1 MRVSIFGMGYVGTVC
16 TACLA
21 NRGHQVIGVDV
32 VQEKVD
38 MINQGQ
44 SPLVEPGLE
53 ELLVKGLNNSKISA
67 TTSAIEAVMETDIS
81 FISVPTPSKPN
92 GDLNLEYVNIVCKQI
107 AEAIKLKGKHHTV
120 VIRSTVLPGSVM
132 GEIRTTLEET
142 SGLEAGVG
150 FGLAVNPEF
159 LREGTALYDY
169 DHPPMTVMGCLDKT
183 SAEQLTELYSDID
196 APLFVETIETAEMIK
211 YTCNVWHAVKVA
223 FANEIGSI
231 AKASGVD
238 GRKVMEIFCADKK
251 LNISP
256 YYMKPGFAFGGSCLP
271 KDVRALSFRAS
282 QLDVKHP
289 LLTSIMESNECHVN
303 NAFKIIEQTGKRKV
317 ALYGLSFKPDTD
329 DLRESP
335 QVKLAEMLLGKGYQ
349 LRIYDEN
356 VSYARVHGAN
366 KDYIEHKIPH
376 LSSLLQE
383 NKEDVLVDSELII
396 LANGC
401 KSFDTLLDQISDE
414 QVLIDITGF
423 MKEKSLGNKQGICW

>member
-1 MRVSIFGMGYVGTVC
+1 MRVSIFGLGYVGTVC
-16 TACLA
+16 AACLA
-21 NRGHQVIGVDV
+21 NRGHKVIGVDV
-32 VQEKVD
+32 VEEKVD
-38 MINQGQ
+38 MINRGV
-44 SPLVEPGLE
+44 SPLVEPGLGE
-53 ELLVKGLNNSKISA
+53 MLAKGVANQNITATSSASK
-67 TTSAIEAVMETDIS
+67 AIMETDIS
-81 FISVPTPSKPN
+81 FISVPTPCKSN
-92 GDLNLEYVNIVCKQI
+92 GDLDLDFVKIVCQQI
-107 AEAIKLKGKHHTV
+107 GEAIKLKGTHHTV

-132 GEIRTTLEET
+132 GELRSILEEYT
-142 SGLEAGVG
+142 GREAGVG

-159 LREGTALYDY
+159 LREGTAIDDY
-169 DHPPMTVMGCLDKT
+169 DHPPMTVMGCLDSI
-183 SAEQLTELYSDID
+183 SAKQLTEMYSDID
-196 APLFVETIETAEMIK
+196 APLFVESIETAEMIK
-211 YTCNVWHAVKVA
+211 YTCNVWHAVKVS

-271 KDVRALSFRAS
+271 KDVRALCYRAS

-303 NAFKIIEQTGKRKV
+303 NAFKIIEQTGKKKV

-335 QVKLAEMLLGKGYQ
+335 QVHLAEMLLGKGYE
-349 LRIYDEN
+349 LKIYDEN
-356 VSYARVHGAN
+356 VSYAKVNGAN
-366 KDYIEHKIPH
+366 KDYIQHKIPH
-376 LSSLLQE
+376 LSSLLTE
-383 NKEDVLVDSELII
+383 NKEDVLHDSELVV

-401 KSFDTLLDQISDE
+401 KSFDALVDKVSDQ

-423 MKEKSLGNKQGICW
+423 MKYRSSGNKQGICW

>member
-1 MRVSIFGMGYVGTVC
+1 MRVSIFGLGYVGTVC
-16 TACLA
+16 AACLA
-21 NRGHQVIGVDV
+21 NRGHKVIGVDV
-32 VQEKVD
+32 VEEKVD
-38 MINQGQ
+38 MINRGV

-53 ELLVKGLNNSKISA
+53 EMLAKGVANQNITATSSASK
-67 TTSAIEAVMETDIS
+67 AVLETDIS
-81 FISVPTPSKPN
+81 FISVPTPCKSN
-92 GDLNLEYVNIVCKQI
+92 GDLDLDFVKIVCQQI
-107 AEAIKLKGKHHTV
+107 GEAIKLKGTHHTV

-132 GEIRTTLEET
+132 GELRSILEEYT
-142 SGLEAGVG
+142 GREAGIG

-159 LREGTALYDY
+159 LREGTAIDDY
-169 DHPPMTVMGCLDKT
+169 DHPPMTVMGCLDST
-183 SAEQLTELYSDID
+183 SAKQLTEMYSDID
-196 APLFVETIETAEMIK
+196 APLFVESIETAEMIK

-238 GRKVMEIFCADKK
+238 GRKVMEIFCADRK

-256 YYMKPGFAFGGSCLP
+256 YYMKPAFAFGGSCLP
-271 KDVRALSFRAS
+271 KDVRALCYRAS

-303 NAFKIIEQTGKRKV
+303 NAFKIIEQTGKKKV

-335 QVKLAEMLLGKGYQ
+335 QVHLAEMLLGKGYQ
-349 LRIYDEN
+349 LKIYDEN
-356 VSYARVHGAN
+356 VSYAKVHGAN

-376 LSSLLQE
+376 LSSLLTE
-383 NKEDVLVDSELII
+383 NKEDVLHDSELVV

-401 KSFDTLLDQISDE
+401 KSFDALVDKVSDQ

-423 MKEKSLGNKQGICW
+423 MKYRSSGNKQGICW